1 LPACLFVSRRSSDL
15 RVMLANRC
23 MRLTQHSLGIETGLS
38 GLESGLLSEQF
49 AKGAVSSVARDQ

>member
-1 LPACLFVSRRSSDL
+1 
-15 RVMLANRC
+15 MLANRC